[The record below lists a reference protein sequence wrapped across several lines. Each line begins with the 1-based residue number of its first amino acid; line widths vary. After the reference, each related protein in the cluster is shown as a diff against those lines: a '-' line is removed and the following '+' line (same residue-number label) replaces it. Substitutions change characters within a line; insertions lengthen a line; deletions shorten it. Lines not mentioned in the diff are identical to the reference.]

1 MRIAAAVVSIGLAV
15 IAGFAVPVADAHP
28 SEPGVVSYAVLG
40 KGSVGNIVGAPMGWE
55 AVFTRPFQAFWVE
68 LPACNNW
75 VDIGLP
81 GCTTIPTW
89 RRSTA
94 LPRRRPPPT
103 KPTWSSRRLGYS
115 PATMPQTGRF
125 TALSTEPWAAR
136 GRPPR
141 STWTT
146 GRRRCGRSPVGRRPA
161 PTRPGPNKRPAPI
174 DDALFKPG
182 CAKTYCCR
190 PRSVSPA
197 TPVPRSTCWP
207 GQCRTHW
214 AELASSFARRGGR
227 QDKPVA
233 AIVLVAAQP
242 TVRRACFRHAPGPEG
257 S

>member
-81 GCTTIPTW
+81 EVYDDPDLASFNGATTQT
-89 RRSTA
+89 SATDQTHLVKQA
-94 LPRRRPPPT
+94 
-103 KPTWSSRRLGYS
+103 LGYS